1 MTTSDLV
8 RQLCE
13 KENIS
18 ISELAR
24 RIGQYRQNFT
34 KKLRRDMLCFE
45 ELAAIAEVRE
55 IIVKSQFATSPK
67 SNFYSGQEEVRRKPV
82 VYTVA
87 AGEMQKTGY
96 VFYRSING
104 V

>member
-1 MTTSDLV
+1 MVCVNGAVTKCDFMEYGLRCQSGTS
-8 RQLCE
+8 
-13 KENIS
+13 K
-18 ISELAR
+18 
-24 RIGQYRQNFT
+24 
-34 KKLRRDMLCFE
+34 
-45 ELAAIAEVRE
+45 AEFRE
-55 IIVKSQFATSPK
+55 RIVKSQFAISPK